1 MAVDD
6 RARFSASRRQRTNVM
21 TAVKADDSTRAGADV
36 TAWIVVCL
44 TNYVKKVLSFV
55 MESFG
60 METSSEL
67 RLPQSTSMSVM
78 EQAKHICKDYTYHR
92 LSEKD
97 MTKKLTFVGYNSV
110 LSESYINAGEVLEK
124 MYPRVYTDVS
134 RKIGRTMSSTSI
146 VKATLNDVLDILFRD
161 SITWGKIVS
170 MFAIS
175 SSFAEECVQQGHPD
189 FVNDVVDT
197 VGGFVVMHLVEW
209 LVKQG
214 GWKGLDNAFK
224 ENKDVIS
231 PTLLI
236 GIIGAVVGAVVGVVT
251 VTMSCIVELR

>member
-1 MAVDD
+1 MEVDD
-6 RARFSASRRQRTNVM
+6 CARVSVSWRQATNSRG
-21 TAVKADDSTRAGADV
+21 AVKADDSTRAGADV

-44 TNYVKKVLSFV
+44 TNYVRKVLSFV

-60 METSSEL
+60 MQTSSEL
-67 RLPQSTSMSVM
+67 QLPQSTLTTMM
-78 EQAKHICKDYTYHR
+78 EEAKHICKDYTYQR

-97 MTKKLTFVGYNSV
+97 MTKKLPFGGCNSE
-110 LSESYINAGEVLEK
+110 LSESYVNAGQVLEK

-134 RKIGRTMSSTSI
+134 RKIGRTMSSAGI
-146 VKATLNDVLDILFRD
+146 VKATLNDVLNILFRD

-214 GWKGLDNAFK
+214 GWRGLDSAFK

-231 PTLLI
+231 PTFLI
-236 GIIGAVVGAVVGVVT
+236 GMVGAFVGFVT
-251 VTMSCIVELR
+251 VTISFIVELR